1 MMPPE
6 EYVNETDVSIGLML
20 QCFRFSAALMSE
32 MGLQQPFDRRE
43 EYMARE
49 NLIVRFFGIACL
61 AASLLICSGC
71 IKPKFTL
78 FPDASEP
85 LKEFTLQGAG
95 QEKILIIPINGFIS
109 DNPKDTPFRRRPS
122 MVQEIVSQLKKAE
135 KDQDIKAVILKID
148 SPGGSVTA
156 SDLLYHEITRFKERA
171 KVGLVAVMMD
181 VSASGGYYIAL
192 PADLIFAHPTTI
204 TGSVGVVFLRPN
216 VSGLLGKIGVE
227 MDIDKSGKNKDMG
240 SPFRQPT
247 EEERQI
253 MQNVID
259 DLAGRFLTLVTHHR
273 RLTADAKAD
282 VASARIYTADE
293 ALRLGL
299 VDRIGYLDDT
309 IAKTTQIAGLPEKS
323 KVIVYRRT
331 EYPDDNLYN
340 TNTGKPEMPE
350 IHLLDLG
357 LAESL
362 PPFRSGFYYLWLP
375 GRTD

>member
-1 MMPPE
+1 
-6 EYVNETDVSIGLML
+6 
-20 QCFRFSAALMSE
+20 
-32 MGLQQPFDRRE
+32 
-43 EYMARE
+43 MARE
-49 NLIVRFFGIACL
+49 NLILRFFCI
-61 AASLLICSGC
+61 ASLVAGLLVCSGC
-71 IKPKFTL
+71 IKPKITL
-78 FPDASEP
+78 FPDATEP

-95 QEKILIIPINGFIS
+95 KEKILIVPITGFIS
-109 DNPKDTPFRRRPS
+109 DNPKDTLLRRRPS

-135 KDQDIKAVILKID
+135 KDEDIKAVILKID
-148 SPGGSVTA
+148 SPGGSATA
-156 SDLLYHEITRFKERA
+156 SDLLYHEMTRFKERT
-171 KVGLVAVMMD
+171 KVGLVVVMMD
-181 VSASGGYYIAL
+181 VAASGGYYIAL
-192 PADLIFAHPTTI
+192 PADYIFAHPTTI

-227 MDIDKSGKNKDMG
+227 MDIDKSGRNKDMG
-240 SPFRQPT
+240 SPFRRAT

-273 RLTADAKAD
+273 RLKDDAKAD
-282 VASARIYTADE
+282 ISSARIYTADE

-299 VDRIGYLDDT
+299 VDGIGYLDDAIGKT
-309 IAKTTQIAGLPEKS
+309 IQIAGLPEKA

-340 TNTGKPEMPE
+340 TNTSRPGMPE

-357 LAESL
+357 LADSF